1 MTTEDLEIIRRVA
14 KIHGF
19 FIRESNPDECQCF
32 AIHSDTDIYR
42 SDFVWFEDEGF
53 DEFFKQIYQF
63 GYETGY
69 DNATECSW

>member
-19 FIRESNPDECQCF
+19 YVRGANPEEYQKL
-32 AIHSDTDIYR
+32 AIHSGSSLDR

-53 DEFFKQIYQF
+53 DAFFKQIYEL
-63 GYETGY
+63 GYNRGPGT
-69 DNATECSW
+69 ASRW

>member
-19 FIRESNPDECQCF
+19 YVRGANPEEYQKL
-32 AIHSDTDIYR
+32 AIHNDRSLDR

-53 DEFFKQIYQF
+53 DAFFKQIYEF
-63 GYETGY
+63 GYERGY
-69 DNATECSW
+69 TAAVRW